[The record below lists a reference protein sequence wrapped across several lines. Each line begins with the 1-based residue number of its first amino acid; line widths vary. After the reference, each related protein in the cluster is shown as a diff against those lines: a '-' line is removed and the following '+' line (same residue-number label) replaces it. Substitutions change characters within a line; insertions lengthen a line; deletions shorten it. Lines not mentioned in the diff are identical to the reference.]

1 MNSKDYK
8 VFSEA
13 YAAVYTEQAT
23 TVTTVPPAGDSFRT
37 GSNKAPKAPKLPA
50 PKNSTKKES
59 PAPTK
64 KEDLDLYDLMKGYLI
79 DEGFADTE
87 EAAVAIMANMSEE
100 WRNYIVEGPIG
111 EFADRAARTLGSGVG
126 AIERTVRDGPKYLMQ
141 KAKNVRS
148 TFDNARERARDNI
161 PPNVVRGNPSK
172 PPVKK
177 PNQGKPAAGVNPKP
191 YNQGG
196 PRLPGRDM

>member
-8 VFSEA
+8 LLSEA
-13 YAAVYTEQAT
+13 YAAVYSEQAT
-23 TVTTVPPAGDSFRT
+23 TVTSVPPAGDSFRT
-37 GSNKAPKAPKLPA
+37 GSNKAPKAPKLPK
-50 PKNSTKKES
+50 P
-59 PAPTK
+59 K
-64 KEDLDLYDLMKGYLI
+64 KEDVDLYDLMKSYLI

-87 EAAVAIMANMSEE
+87 QAAVAIMANMSEE

-126 AIERTVRDGPKYLMQ
+126 AIERGIKQGPKYLAQ
-141 KAKNVRS
+141 KARNVKS
-148 TFDNARERARDNI
+148 TFDTARERARENI
-161 PPNVVRGNPSK
+161 PPNVTK
-172 PPVKK
+172 AKK
-177 PNQGKPAAGVNPKP
+177 PATPTAKP

>member
-1 MNSKDYK
+1 MNSKDYNL
-8 VFSEA
+8 FSEA

-50 PKNSTKKES
+50 PKNST
-59 PAPTK
+59 TK
-64 KEDLDLYDLMKGYLI
+64 KEDVDLYDLMKGYLI

-87 EAAVAIMANMSEE
+87 QAAVAIMANMSEE

-111 EFADRAARTLGSGVG
+111 EFADKAARTLGSGVG
-126 AIERTVRDGPKYLMQ
+126 AIERGIKDGPKYLMQ
-141 KAKNVRS
+141 KAKNVKS
-148 TFDNARERARDNI
+148 TFDTARERARDNT
-161 PPNVVRGNPSK
+161 PPNVVK
-172 PPVKK
+172 AKK
-177 PNQGKPAAGVNPKP
+177 PATPTAKP